1 MRKLPRLIAATLIG
15 ILIAGCPVRE
25 DAAAPP
31 PAPEIERAAEDA
43 SGHPGAP
50 DAPQVPE
57 DGRSP
62 AADPRQPPTDAEP
75 AEVPERQAER
85 EEARPPNSF
94 EALCARVID
103 GDTIE
108 LADGEH
114 VRYIGIDTPEM
125 RPVEAWA
132 EAATRANR
140 ELVEGRSLTLVLD
153 VEERDRYGRL
163 LAYVYV
169 DDTFVNAELVRR
181 GMAQAVTYPPN
192 VRHQDELLRLQ
203 REAREAGWGLWGDA
217 DKDDTDRDGETQR
230 CD

>member
-1 MRKLPRLIAATLIG
+1 MSPLLRLIAAVLTG
-15 ILIAGCPVRE
+15 TLIAGCPPGE
-25 DAAAPP
+25 DATAPP
-31 PAPEIERAAEDA
+31 PAPEIEHADDE
-43 SGHPGAP
+43 AP
-50 DAPQVPE
+50 P
-57 DGRSP
+57 RP
-62 AADPRQPPTDAEP
+62 AAVEPRQVSADEGPPGGGSRPPATDAETAAAP
-75 AEVPERQAER
+75 QPEAESEEQRQ
-85 EEARPPNSF
+85 PNSG
-94 EALCARVID
+94 EALCTRVID

-140 ELVEGRSLTLVLD
+140 ELVEGKILRLVLD

-181 GMAQAVTYPPN
+181 GLAQVVTYPPN

-203 REAREAGWGLWGDA
+203 RQAREAGRGLWSDA
-217 DKDDTDRDGETQR
+217 DDG
-230 CD
+230 